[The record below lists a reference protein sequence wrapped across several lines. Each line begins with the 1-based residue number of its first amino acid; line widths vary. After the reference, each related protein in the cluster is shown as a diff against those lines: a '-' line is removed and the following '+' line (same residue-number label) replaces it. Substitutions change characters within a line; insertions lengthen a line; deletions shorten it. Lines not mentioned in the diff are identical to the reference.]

1 MGIENLGY
9 VRMQMTDP
17 QAWADFAVDILGFG
31 VAEHDDGNGSKYL
44 RMDDAPFRYIVE
56 QGDED
61 KFVASGLQ
69 LSSAEAYAALVEKL
83 QAAGVQVETGSDDE
97 ANRRA
102 VTAFSSCYDPSGNL
116 AEFYHGRHDGMPFTP
131 NHNIKAFITGE
142 MGLGHL
148 VIPAPENEATE
159 AFYTSLFDFGISDDL
174 TLPPPAEGAPNQ
186 RVLFMH
192 ADNPRH
198 HTLGLYNFPS
208 PTGLIHLMIEV
219 GSIDEVGY
227 CMDRVKKA
235 GLHIFSD
242 LGRHSNDEM
251 VSFYFFAPG
260 GMGLEYGFDGK
271 QVADWSQYTPTK
283 TTSGDYWGHEYDF
296 PQIGE

>member
-1 MGIENLGY
+1 
-9 VRMQMTDP
+9 
-17 QAWADFAVDILGFG
+17 
-31 VAEHDDGNGSKYL
+31 
-44 RMDDAPFRYIVE
+44 MDDAPFRYIVE

-116 AEFYHGRHDGMPFTP
+116 VEFYHGRHDGMPFNP

-174 TLPPPAEGAPNQ
+174 TLPPPAEGAP
-186 RVLFMH
+186 
-192 ADNPRH
+192 
-198 HTLGLYNFPS
+198 
-208 PTGLIHLMIEV
+208 
-219 GSIDEVGY
+219 
-227 CMDRVKKA
+227 
-235 GLHIFSD
+235 
-242 LGRHSNDEM
+242 
-251 VSFYFFAPG
+251 
-260 GMGLEYGFDGK
+260 
-271 QVADWSQYTPTK
+271 
-283 TTSGDYWGHEYDF
+283 
-296 PQIGE
+296 